1 MVPMKTIL
9 FADDN
14 RNIRE
19 YCRASLEDEGYR
31 VVLASDGQ
39 EAIRVFAEES
49 PDLAILDISMP
60 RANGL
65 EVLERINRLAPE
77 VPVILFTAHDED
89 CLRDRRALLAI
100 ACVAKTGNLNE
111 LKSLVYHALTKSE
124 PESAP
129 GADANWVAAVSC
141 QCLGRHNRKVVW
153 WKRIAANLP

>member
-1 MVPMKTIL
+1 MKTIL

-124 PESAP
+124 PEARPERMQIGLPPFPAS
-129 GADANWVAAVSC
+129 V
-141 QCLGRHNRKVVW
+141 LGGTTGKSSGG
-153 WKRIAANLP
+153 KE